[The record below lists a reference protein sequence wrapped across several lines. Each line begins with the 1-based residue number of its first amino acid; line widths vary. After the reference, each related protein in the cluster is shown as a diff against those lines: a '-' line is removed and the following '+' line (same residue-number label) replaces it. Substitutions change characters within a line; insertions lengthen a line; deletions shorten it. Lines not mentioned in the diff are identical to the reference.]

1 VKLKVN
7 NVKFAYGSVPV
18 LDNVSMELNRAEVLG
33 IVGPNGTGKSTLIR
47 CIDRIVNPKQGSILL
62 DDNDINKLSRMEIAR
77 KIGYVPQSVQGV
89 FPASVIDTVLM
100 GRRPYH
106 GWSSNKEDLDYV
118 LEVLELLGMMEFA
131 MRDINEI
138 SGGQQQKVLI
148 ARALV
153 QKADILLLDEPTS
166 NLDIKH
172 QMEVMEVVKNIV
184 KNKGISAIIA
194 LHDLN
199 LASRYADR
207 IIMMKEGKIFAGGS
221 PVSVFTEENIKQ
233 VYGVKALV
241 NDDGERPYIIPI
253 EPVTC

>member
-1 VKLKVN
+1 MKLKVN
-7 NVKFAYGSVPV
+7 NVEFAYNSVPV
-18 LDNVSMELNRAEVLG
+18 LDNISMELNRAEVLG

-47 CIDRIVNPKQGSILL
+47 CIDRILNPKRGNILL
-62 DDNDINKLSRMEIAR
+62 DDHYLNKLSRMEIAR
-77 KIGYVPQSVQGV
+77 KIGYVPQSIQSV
-89 FPASVIDTVLM
+89 FPASVIDTVLL
-100 GRRPYH
+100 GRRPYL
-106 GWSSNKEDLDYV
+106 GWNNSKEDLDYV

-153 QKADILLLDEPTS
+153 QKADVLLLDEPTS

-172 QMEVMEVVKNIV
+172 QLEVMEIMKNIV
-184 KNKGISAIIA
+184 KDKGISVIMA

-199 LASRYADR
+199 LASRYSDR

-221 PVSVFTEENIKQ
+221 PASVLTEENIKQ
-233 VYGVKALV
+233 VYGVKAQI
-241 NDDGERPYIIPI
+241 NNNGERPYIIPI
-253 EPVTC
+253 GPVTC